1 MEKQKWINEG
11 GVMFPIPGYAAIY
24 PTPGNGV
31 FQIYQDPKGR
41 LGLEKIDE
49 TFVFNFKLYDLGCEK
64 IFQQVIKTWFSDTF
78 VKGKKNL
85 GVIFN
90 GIKGTGK
97 TIAAKVLSNKM
108 GLPVIIVSKPLDGLL
123 EFVQSLC
130 FECVILIDEAEKTFD
145 HDREDLLKMIDG
157 VYNNARKL
165 YLLTTNKLSVDE
177 NLIGRP
183 GRIRYVKEFGN
194 LSAKAVSDYIDDNLE
209 DMSLKSEILDIVDSL
224 TISTIDILKSI
235 VDEFNIHGKM
245 DDEKM
250 LNIPRAS
257 YRFDVVKFS
266 GVNADRFDEL
276 KKFITS
282 NIGKND
288 TIKSFLSKVAETKKG
303 DNGNE
308 EKQTFEDLIEE
319 KFDCWL
325 HYQNVPSSSSIIHTG
340 QILRSETVV
349 ESPDEFGF
357 YVVEDNWLNK
367 GLYCITNA
375 YGSPSL
381 YRGGLVY

>member
-194 LSAKAVSDYIDDNLE
+194 LSAKAVSDYIDD
-209 DMSLKSEILDIVDSL
+209 MSLKSEILDIVDSL